1 MELYKQKESTHSLTK
16 VCGYSLA
23 THIAL
28 YNYDYHLRWDIE
40 TSFRELKYALGG
52 ISFHSKKDDF
62 IQMDNVKC
70 LS

>member
-28 YNYDYHLRWDIE
+28 YNYDYKAFVCSCQYKKQQKC
-40 TSFRELKYALGG
+40 SFMSINQY
-52 ISFHSKKDDF
+52 FYY
-62 IQMDNVKC
+62 
-70 LS
+70 